1 MTTQSYQP
9 QVNLTAVEPAA
20 REKWRLSMLVAL
32 AVLGACALVFMYYR
46 WFGNVQPGASNEVGV
61 STPDTTAEKPGHVSL
76 AKSRRA
82 SSKHRADAVVSQT
95 PDPQLT
101 LAPGIT
107 ESAIRSPLAVEV
119 ISSDGQ
125 RQMIG
130 TRNDSIYLGLH
141 DKTPVSPDVADA
153 NAGYG
158 RTAVDPVLA
167 KQQTMEGSVV
177 LLARIDK
184 DGNIQSLQA
193 ISGPEILFAAAR
205 EAVKQWRFKPYYTS
219 EQAVESETEITV
231 KFAISA
237 H

>member
-20 REKWRLSMLVAL
+20 REKWRLGVLVAL
-32 AVLGACALVFMYYR
+32 AVLGAFALVFIYYR
-46 WFGNVQPGASNEVGV
+46 WFGNIQPESEAGV
-61 STPDTTAEKPGHVSL
+61 STSETAAEKSGVI
-76 AKSRRA
+76 RA
-82 SSKHRADAVVSQT
+82 SSRRTTSKHGSDSVVAPTSET
-95 PDPQLT
+95 ELT

-119 ISSDGQ
+119 ISSDGK
-125 RQMIG
+125 RQIIG

-231 KFAISA
+231 KFAIST

>member
-1 MTTQSYQP
+1 MS
-9 QVNLTAVEPAA
+9 
-20 REKWRLSMLVAL
+20 S
-32 AVLGACALVFMYYR
+32 
-46 WFGNVQPGASNEVGV
+46 S
-61 STPDTTAEKPGHVSL
+61 DTTAKKPGRVSSAL
-76 AKSRRA
+76 SRRA
-82 SSKHRADAVVSQT
+82 SSKHHPDAAVSQAS
-95 PDPQLT
+95 DAQLT

-107 ESAIRSPLAVEV
+107 QSAIRSPLAVEV
-119 ISSDGQ
+119 ISGGGQ
-125 RQMIG
+125 HQMVS
-130 TRNDSIYLGLH
+130 TRNDAIYLY
-141 DKTPVSPDVADA
+141 DKTPASPELADT

-158 RTAVDPVLA
+158 TIAVDPVLA

-219 EQAVESETEITV
+219 GQAVESETEITV

>member
-1 MTTQSYQP
+1 M
-9 QVNLTAVEPAA
+9 
-20 REKWRLSMLVAL
+20 
-32 AVLGACALVFMYYR
+32 
-46 WFGNVQPGASNEVGV
+46 
-61 STPDTTAEKPGHVSL
+61 
-76 AKSRRA
+76 
-82 SSKHRADAVVSQT
+82 
-95 PDPQLT
+95 
-101 LAPGIT
+101 
-107 ESAIRSPLAVEV
+107 EV

-141 DKTPVSPDVADA
+141 DKTPVSPDVHDA

-205 EAVKQWRFKPYYTS
+205 EAVKQWRFKPYYKS
-219 EQAVESETEITV
+219 GEAVETEARITV
-231 KFAISA
+231 KFANAA